1 MYNPKRVRKLTVGGI
16 KDGFHWT
23 EGSTYRIPDPD
34 DEANHIT
41 VSISNIIRHD
51 ATPDS
56 PLYWNIFVRKI
67 GSLEEFFW
75 KRHIQGKESVT
86 EEYYLSV

>member
-1 MYNPKRVRKLTVGGI
+1 MYNPRRIRKLTVGGI

-23 EGSTYRIPDPD
+23 EGSSYRIPDPD
-34 DEANHIT
+34 DETSHIN
-41 VSISNIIRHD
+41 VSISNIIRHE
-51 ATPDS
+51 ATTDS
-56 PLYWNIFVRKI
+56 PLYWNIFVKKV
-67 GSLEEFFW
+67 GSEDEFFW